1 MNDILPLAISAAN
14 SAVLLGAI
22 IYGAGRLRQS
32 VSDIRSGVAAVRTDV
47 QALDVRFDG
56 LQREV
61 SHMKGVLDERERQY
75 GRRSTQQ
82 GGT

>member
-1 MNDILPLAISAAN
+1 MNDLLPLAISATN

-32 VSDIRSGVAAVRTDV
+32 VSDIRSGVAGVRSDV
-47 QALDVRFDG
+47 QALDLRFDA
-56 LQREV
+56 LQSEV
-61 SHMKGVLDERERQY
+61 SHMKGFLDGRE
-75 GRRSTQQ
+75 RRSTQ